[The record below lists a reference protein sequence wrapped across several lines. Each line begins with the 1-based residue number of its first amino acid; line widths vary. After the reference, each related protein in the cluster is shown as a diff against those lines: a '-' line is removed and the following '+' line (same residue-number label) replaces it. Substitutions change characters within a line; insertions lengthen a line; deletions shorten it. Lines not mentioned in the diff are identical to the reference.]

1 MTCDEARER
10 LSARLDDALG
20 PDERSALDAH
30 VASCVDCR
38 RELGLLRNTVAL
50 LRAVDRPRAPAG
62 FVDRVRAAARPAP
75 WYRRL
80 PRAIFLP
87 WPVKLPLE
95 AAAIVV
101 VGLIVVSLFKTT
113 PELERAA
120 RVEAPSPA
128 VTESPQERGAPAQG
142 EVKSAPARAPGAQ
155 REERAANL
163 ADAEPDAAR
172 PRDLA
177 KAASRPAQAPAT
189 PAPPK
194 AERGGGAA
202 QPARDAAKKSADL
215 AASRL
220 AARPAASVDVAG
232 QLRVMDREA
241 AARAITELVVKAGGA
256 EAARS
261 ATADALVI
269 ELTIP
274 RAAWAEFTRDLA
286 ALGTWT
292 PDGEPAELPVEVRVA
307 LRISE

>member
-10 LSARLDDALG
+10 LSALLDDALG
-20 PDERSALDAH
+20 PDERRALDAH
-30 VASCVDCR
+30 VAACVDCR

-50 LRAVDRPRAPAG
+50 LRSVDRPRAPAG

-80 PRAIFLP
+80 PRALFLP

-95 AAAIVV
+95 AAAIVLAGV
-101 VGLIVVSLFKTT
+101 IVVSLFRTT
-113 PELERAA
+113 PELGQAP

-128 VTESPQERGAPAQG
+128 VTQAPQERSAPVQG
-142 EVKSAPARAPGAQ
+142 EVRSAPARAPDAK

-172 PRDLA
+172 RRDLM
-177 KAASRPAQAPAT
+177 KAAPPPARSPAT
-189 PAPPK
+189 PAPPQ
-194 AERGGGAA
+194 AERAGGAA

-215 AASRL
+215 TASRL
-220 AARPAASVDVAG
+220 AARPAAPVDVAG

-261 ATADALVI
+261 ATADAMVI

-292 PDGEPAELPVEVRVA
+292 LDFEPAELPVEVRVA